1 MLDSPCLK
9 EFRIESLRCAQV
21 EATDHEGFGRAG
33 GVGKDEASVCLKKK
47 KNDSSPLLIRA
58 KIIGLGYP
66 RATGAEAG
74 FGVTCAWT
82 GWHVMRKMRDL

>member
-33 GVGKDEASVCLKKK
+33 GVGKDEASVCLNKKK
-47 KNDSSPLLIRA
+47 TIAPPFHSGKNSR
-58 KIIGLGYP
+58 LGVP
-66 RATGAEAG
+66 QT
-74 FGVTCAWT
+74 
-82 GWHVMRKMRDL
+82 